1 MAKMPKTPLPSSMLE
16 DDDDLEDISGFN
28 LPDPSNPPPR
38 STIPSAQ
45 LLQQVQACLADN
57 KAEDVVVVDLQ
68 GKSSI
73 ADYMVVASGTSSR
86 QVVSTGQ
93 KMAEQFKPI
102 IEGQIRTEG
111 MATGDWVLVDLGD
124 VIVHLF
130 RPEVREFY
138 SIEKMWTLGSVS
150 VSAEKPERIKMPK
163 GA

>member
-1 MAKMPKTPLPSSMLE
+1 MPKAPIASSMA
-16 DDDDLEDISGFN
+16 DDDTDDDLDDISGFN
-28 LPDPSNPPPR
+28 LPDPSVPGPR

-68 GKSSI
+68 GKSTI
-73 ADYMVVASGTSSR
+73 ADYMVVVTGTSSR
-86 QVVSTGQ
+86 QVVSMGQ
-93 KMAEQFKPI
+93 KLAEQFKPVI
-102 IEGQIRTEG
+102 DGHIRTEG
-111 MATGDWVLVDLGD
+111 MAVGDWVLVDLGD

-138 SIEKMWTLGSVS
+138 SIEKMWTLGAVS
-150 VSAEKPERIKMPK
+150 VSADKPERIKMPK